1 MEIEKFSEL
10 KIESRNDESDRVVV
24 GSDEILSLDV
34 ALQLLR
40 IERETRIRLESQV
53 NALED
58 RLQVS
63 LRLRPHQEFKAI
75 FFHYTHLKD

>member
-1 MEIEKFSEL
+1 MEIENFSEF
-10 KIESRNDESDRVVV
+10 KTDSRNDESDRVEV
-24 GSDEILSLDV
+24 GSDEILSLDI

-63 LRLRPHQEFKAI
+63 LRQRLIKNLKQ
-75 FFHYTHLKD
+75 FFLTSLT

>member
-1 MEIEKFSEL
+1 MEIEKFSEF
-10 KIESRNDESDRVVV
+10 KTKSRNNELDRVEV
-24 GSDEILSLDV
+24 GSDEILSLDI

-40 IERETRIRLESQV
+40 IERANRIRLESQV

-63 LRLRPHQEFKAI
+63 LRQ
-75 FFHYTHLKD
+75 HLIKNLKQVSFTILT

>member
-1 MEIEKFSEL
+1 MEIEKFSTF
-10 KIESRNDESDRVVV
+10 KIESRNDESDRVEV

-34 ALQLLR
+34 ALRLLR

-53 NALED
+53 KALED

-63 LRLRPHQEFKAI
+63 LRQHLIKNFKQ
-75 FFHYTHLKD
+75 FFF

>member
-1 MEIEKFSEL
+1 MEIEKFSTF
-10 KIESRNDESDRVVV
+10 KIESRNDESDRVEV

-63 LRLRPHQEFKAI
+63 LRLRAHQEFKNNFI
-75 FFHYTHLKD
+75 